1 MNRLILFTLT
11 VLCTC
16 VSMWAQETMEQA
28 MFESMRDDD
37 KAVIVAVHKDAE
49 SGIGSTGIERLN
61 QRLRN
66 AYPNYA
72 FREACTTQ
80 GAMAQAPDPD
90 ELFSQLAKDGFTHV
104 LVQSSSLTNDLDVQ
118 YLRHIVEAAKGKFKH
133 VRLGEPLLSDRSD
146 YEKVAD
152 IAINT
157 FSVPKEMNVLVC
169 NGNGE
174 DDASYMLLDYILRDE
189 SEGDWMLATT
199 NGIPTLDHLVQVL
212 KRQKV
217 KKVHLVPFNAEASSL
232 MRSEWMKKLQQ
243 AGCKVTMESRTL
255 IDQEGVASLFEE
267 HVRQAEQFRRLT
279 PKEQKIITR

>member
-1 MNRLILFTLT
+1 MNRLFLFTLT
-11 VLCTC
+11 VLCAFVTTR
-16 VSMWAQETMEQA
+16 AQETMEQA

-37 KAVIVAVHKDAE
+37 KAVIVAVHKDTE
-49 SGIGSTGIERLN
+49 SGIGRTGIERLN

-66 AYPNYA
+66 AYPTYT

-80 GAMAQAPDPD
+80 GAMAQTPDPD
-90 ELFSQLAKDGFTHV
+90 ELFSQLEKDGYTHV

-217 KKVHLVPFNAEASSL
+217 KKVHLVPFNTEASSS

-255 IDQEGVASLFEE
+255 IDQEGVAKLFEE